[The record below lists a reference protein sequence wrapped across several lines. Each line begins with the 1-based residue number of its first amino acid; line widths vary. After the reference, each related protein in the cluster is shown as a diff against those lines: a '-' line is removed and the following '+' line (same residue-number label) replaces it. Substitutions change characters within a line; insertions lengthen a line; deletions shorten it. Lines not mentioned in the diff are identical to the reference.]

1 MKIIYLIIFLFSV
14 SISAQSSIK
23 ISLFSKKDSTFIENA
38 FIYKDNNLVSYS
50 DKKGVFKIKNT
61 DFKSIT
67 INHLSFK
74 SISLNR
80 KDVYNNKK
88 IYLIEKNEAL
98 DEVTINS
105 KEVKTDL
112 ILPKQSLWSKISY
125 NIGHKANTNSICATY
140 IPFDN
145 KYKHSIIKNILIETS
160 KGYWGD
166 PNKQYMPFLIN
177 LYSVDSVSKLP
188 NKQLITDSIL
198 VSKNKNDKSKYV
210 TYNVE
215 KYYIDFPEDGIF
227 VAVKTLNKYQ
237 YREYSD
243 ISNEAPA
250 FKVID
255 KSKRSKSVTY
265 CKHYHIDGTIE
276 KDWID
281 KDIPLLGFIYN
292 FGIEVEYYEN

>member
-1 MKIIYLIIFLFSV
+1 MKIIYPITFLFSV
-14 SISAQSSIK
+14 CVTAQSSIK
-23 ISLFSKKDSTFIENA
+23 ISLLSKKDSTFIENA
-38 FIYKDNNLVSYS
+38 FIYKDNILVSYS

-74 SISLNR
+74 SISLN
-80 KDVYNNKK
+80 KKEVDNNKI
-88 IYLIEKNEAL
+88 IYLTEKNEAL

-112 ILPKQSLWSKISY
+112 ILPKQSLWSKIGY
-125 NIGHKANTNSICATY
+125 YKGHKANTNSVYATY

-145 KYKHSIIKNILIETS
+145 KYKNSIIKNILIETH

-188 NKQLITDSIL
+188 NKQMISDSIL

-210 TYNVE
+210 THNVE

-237 YREYSD
+237 YRKYDD

-250 FKVID
+250 FKIID
-255 KSKRSKSVTY
+255 ESKRSKSVTY

-292 FGIEVEYYEN
+292 FGIEVEYYKN